1 MTVWWCAPSPCWAR
15 SVNPPILP
23 ALVRFVPLEDD
34 TIGGAARWAFLRIAR
49 RRPAETLEIIRHLSV
64 GAQAFDLAALAQQL
78 CLMPDAPGRSEV
90 LLALADNLDEFD
102 KDERDLV
109 IVSMLTSALVMHGAT
124 GEPAA
129 TIEKRYGAML
139 SREAR
144 KELKNLR
151 GEIELARKEIA
162 EAEEPSIYEVCLD
175 GFDVVDEDEPY
186 QRAEPKLGRNEPCWC
201 GSGKKYKKCHLDSD
215 EGR

>member
-1 MTVWWCAPSPCWAR
+1 
-15 SVNPPILP
+15 
-23 ALVRFVPLEDD
+23 
-34 TIGGAARWAFLRIAR
+34 
-49 RRPAETLEIIRHLSV
+49 
-64 GAQAFDLAALAQQL
+64 
-78 CLMPDAPGRSEV
+78 
-90 LLALADNLDEFD
+90 
-102 KDERDLV
+102 
-109 IVSMLTSALVMHGAT
+109 MHGAAS
-124 GEPAA
+124 EPAA
-129 TIEKRYGAML
+129 TIEKRYGGML

-151 GEIELARKEIA
+151 GEIEEARKEIT

-175 GFDVVDEDEPY
+175 GFDAVEEDEPY